1 MGQYDALLKPLTIK
15 KLTIR
20 NRIMSTGHAPAYDEN
35 GKPKERY
42 RAYQEEKAK
51 GGIGLT
57 VFGGSTGIS
66 ADSRTEWGAL
76 HAADDSIIPDFALM
90 ADAVHKH
97 GAKVMVQIAHMGKWA
112 NWSLADW
119 IPSVAPSASMERR
132 KYTYPK
138 ELEDWDI
145 RRIVKDFGQAARR
158 CKEGGLDGLEV
169 SCHGSTLVDQFWSPV
184 HNQRTD
190 AYGGNL
196 ENRLRF
202 FREALEEMRRVVGD
216 DFPIGVRMSGD
227 ELLKEGLH
235 NEQCVEIARFYAER
249 GLVDFLNVSGG
260 GSFTYMLHAQLT
272 PNMAWP
278 VAPYLHFASAVKA
291 AVNVPVMQASRIND
305 LATATRAIEDGHLD
319 MVGMTR
325 GHISDPHLVRKL
337 MEGRPDDIR
346 ECVGAAYCI
355 DRLYSGGGSLCIQ
368 NPATSREL
376 TMPHVIP
383 KSAKKKKVAIA
394 GAGPGGLEAAR
405 VCAERGYDVVV
416 FEASDR
422 TGGQINLATKVG
434 HRESLSGITRWLD
447 GQVRK
452 RGVDLRLGTP
462 ATAAALEAERAD
474 IVIVATGGRPNL
486 GIAATS
492 GLVTSSWD
500 ILSGKVAPAE
510 NVLVYDDYG
519 DHQAAS
525 VAEFMADRGAMVEL
539 ATWEQ
544 RIGPLMGITSRPIH
558 IRNLYERKV
567 VMTTDMRLIGVQREG
582 NKLVAILRNDYTDAE
597 EERLVDQVVGEHGA
611 LPVDELYF
619 ALKPRSTNLGEV
631 DYEAIL
637 AGRPQTITAN
647 PQGRFALYRV
657 GDAVSGRN
665 IHAAIYDSLRLCK
678 DL

>member
-15 KLTIR
+15 GVTIR
-20 NRIMSTGHAPAYDEN
+20 NRIMSTGHAPAYDDN
-35 GKPKERY
+35 GKPKGRY
-42 RAYQEEKAK
+42 QAYHEEKAK

-57 VFGGSTGIS
+57 IFGGSTGIS
-66 ADSRTEWGAL
+66 VDSRTEWGAL
-76 HAADDSIIPDFALM
+76 HAADDSIIPDFAQM
-90 ADAVHKH
+90 AERVHKH

-158 CKEGGLDGLEV
+158 CKEAGLDGLEV

-190 AYGGNL
+190 AYGGSL

-202 FREALEEMRRVVGD
+202 FREALEEMRRTTGG
-216 DFPIGVRMSGD
+216 DFPLGVRMSGD
-227 ELLKEGLH
+227 EMLKEGLH
-235 NEQCVEIARFYAER
+235 NDALVEIAHYYSEH
-249 GLVDFLNVSGG
+249 GLVDFLNVSGA
-260 GSFTYMLHAQLT
+260 GSFSYILHAQLT

-278 VAPYLHFASAVKA
+278 VAPYLHLASAVKA
-291 AVNVPVMQASRIND
+291 AVNVPVIQASRIND
-305 LATATRAIEDGHLD
+305 LATAARAIEDGHLD

-325 GHISDPHLVRKL
+325 GHISDPHIVRKL
-337 MEGRPDDIR
+337 MEGRADDIR

-355 DRLYSGGGSLCIQ
+355 DRLYSGGGALCLQ
-368 NPATSREL
+368 NAATGREQ
-376 TMPHVIP
+376 TMPHVVP
-383 KSAKKKKVAIA
+383 KTARKKKVVIA
-394 GAGPGGLEAAR
+394 GAGPGGMEAAR
-405 VCAERGYDVVV
+405 VCAERGHTVVL
-416 FEASDR
+416 FEAAPR
-422 TGGQINLATKVG
+422 VGGQINLATKVR
-434 HRESLSGITRWLD
+434 HRESLSGIARWLE

-462 ATAAALEAERAD
+462 ATAEMLEAEQPD

-486 GIAATS
+486 GPAAKD
-492 GLVTSSWD
+492 GLITSSWD
-500 ILSGKVAPAE
+500 ILTGKVAPAE
-510 NVLVYDDYG
+510 NVLLYDDYG
-519 DHQAAS
+519 DHQGPS
-525 VAEFMADRGAMVEL
+525 VAEFMAERGSMVEL

-544 RIGPLMGITSRPIH
+544 RIAPLTGITSRPIH
-558 IRNLYERKV
+558 IRNLYKQKV
-567 VMTTDMRLIGVQREG
+567 VMTPDIRLVSVQREG
-582 NKLVAILRNDYTDAE
+582 NKLIAILRNDYTDAE
-597 EERLVDQVVGEHGA
+597 EERLVDQVVAEHGA
-611 LPVDELYF
+611 LPVADLYF
-619 ALKPRSTNLGEV
+619 ALKPLSTNLGEV
-631 DYEAIL
+631 DYDAIL
-637 AGRPQTITAN
+637 KGGPQTIAAN

>member
-15 KLTIR
+15 GVTIR
-20 NRIMSTGHAPAYDEN
+20 NRIMGTAHAPAYDED
-35 GKPKERY
+35 GKPKARY
-42 RAYQEEKAK
+42 QAYHEEKAK

-57 VFGGSTGIS
+57 MFGGSTGIS
-66 ADSRTEWGAL
+66 ADSRLEWGAL
-76 HAADDSIIPDFALM
+76 HAADDSIIPYFAQM
-90 ADAVHKH
+90 AERVHKH

-158 CKEGGLDGLEV
+158 CKEGGLDGFEI

-202 FREALEEMRRVVGD
+202 FREALEEMRRVAGD

-249 GLVDFLNVSGG
+249 GLVDFLNVTGG
-260 GSFTYMLHAQLT
+260 GSFTYMLHARLT

-278 VAPYLHFASAVKA
+278 VAPYLHFASAIKA
-291 AVNVPVMQASRIND
+291 AVNVPVFQASRIND

-355 DRLYSGGGSLCIQ
+355 DRLYSGGGALCLQ
-368 NPATSREL
+368 NAATGREL

-383 KSAKKKKVAIA
+383 KSARKKRVAIA

-405 VCAERGYDVVV
+405 VCAERGHDVVL
-416 FEASDR
+416 FEAAER

-447 GQVRK
+447 SQVRK

-462 ATAAALEAERAD
+462 ATAESLQAERAD

-486 GIAATS
+486 GVAAS
-492 GLVTSSWD
+492 SSLVTSSWD

-519 DHQAAS
+519 DHQAVS
-525 VAEFMADRGAMVEL
+525 VAEFMAERGAMVEL
-539 ATWEQ
+539 TTWEQ
-544 RIGPLMGITSRPIH
+544 RIAPLTGITSRPVH
-558 IRNLYERKV
+558 IRNLYTHKV

-597 EERLVDQVVGEHGA
+597 EERLVDQVVAEHGA
-611 LPVDELYF
+611 LPVAELYF
-619 ALKPRSTNLGEV
+619 SLKPRSTNLGEV

-637 AGRPQTITAN
+637 AGQPQTIAAN
-647 PQGRFALYRV
+647 PEGRFALYRV

-665 IHAAIYDSLRLCK
+665 IHAAIFDSLRLCK